1 LAPPSWFIIELVIIR
16 NLSRRVKKLEKRAI
30 PAENWMLVLGKPP
43 VGQAESENRVPT
55 LTVVLPRVS

>member
-1 LAPPSWFIIELVIIR
+1 VISR

-30 PAENWMLVLGKPP
+30 PAENWMLVLGKP
-43 VGQAESENRVPT
+43 VGQAESENCVPT